1 MRKNSWI
8 VWLLLLAG
16 AFVVVELHP
25 QVVPQV
31 ESQVKATNDK
41 VQPYLY
47 LIKTNIESKLNG
59 TTKTTTEKQV
69 GKVSTPIEEPL
80 KNMITAKTYYYHFD
94 NNVPENVQQVFQNAV
109 DTYNN
114 TGIVRLIPQK
124 SEPNQNNITFFIY
137 HKKINNIASSTVEL
151 GNGGPSALQLNNYAI
166 NSGRAGLNMTYP
178 NMSVKN
184 SVAMH
189 ELGHALGLAHS
200 SYTNSVMYPVDQGV
214 TKLSEADLNGLRK
227 IYNQST
233 TTD

>member
-8 VWLLLLAG
+8 FWLVLLAG
-16 AFVVVELHP
+16 AFVVVETHP

-31 ESQVKATNDK
+31 ESQVKETNDK

-47 LIKTNIESKLNG
+47 LIKTNVESKLKG
-59 TTKTTTEKQV
+59 TTKTTTESQV

-80 KNMITAKTYYYHFD
+80 QGMTTAKTYYYHFD
-94 NNVPENVQQVFQNAV
+94 NNVPENAQQVFLNAV
-109 DTYNN
+109 NTYNN
-114 TGIVRLIPQK
+114 TGIVRLIQQK
-124 SEPNQNNITFFIY
+124 AEPNQNNITFFIY

-166 NSGRAGLNMTYP
+166 NSGRAGLNLTYP
-178 NMSVKN
+178 NLSVKN

-227 IYNQST
+227 IYNH
-233 TTD
+233 